1 MSMSVA
7 AEDEGGEAQAMSE
20 INTTPLVDVMLV
32 LLIIFLITVPVI
44 TRTVPL
50 ELPKAA
56 NIATQTKPENIT
68 IAVDENGRVFWNDR
82 MMANRADLLDRIKAA
97 AVQKPQPEIHI
108 RADRNTRYEAVG
120 RVIYTIQRGGLV
132 KVGFITEPD
141 RGIRGNR

>member
-1 MSMSVA
+1 MG
-7 AEDEGGEAQAMSE
+7 DGRIQDQ
-20 INTTPLVDVMLV
+20 INVTPLADVMLV
-32 LLIIFLITVPVI
+32 LLIIFLITIPVI

-56 NIATQTKPENIT
+56 NIATQTNPENIT
-68 IAVDENGRVFWNDR
+68 IAVDESGRVFWNDR
-82 MMANRADLLDRIKAA
+82 LMANRADLLERVKTA

-108 RADRNTRYEAVG
+108 RADKNARYEAVG

-141 RGIRGNR
+141 RGIRGRRQ